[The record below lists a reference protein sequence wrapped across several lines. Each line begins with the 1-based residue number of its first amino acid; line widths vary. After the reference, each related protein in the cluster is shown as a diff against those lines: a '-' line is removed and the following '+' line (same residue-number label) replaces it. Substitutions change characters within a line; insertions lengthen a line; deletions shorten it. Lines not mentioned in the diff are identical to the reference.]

1 MRIFDRFKKTPKTPL
16 TKVSLK
22 YAETKGEIHVELC
35 HLAWQWTIGN
45 ATYDDAVDVIQEGK
59 PFIIPKDDYAQLD
72 VRDYRVYDG
81 EKGRSYYWPDDEEG
95 TPAVVLRKGKIL
107 GCICEGK
114 NSVEDLADRDDAHM
128 FIERLEQLHKMYAEV
143 ESGKKLP
150 KEEPKKKEEGSNKK
164 EKEESNPRT
173 KTEEQQETT
182 KTEEQ
187 KPLIVAF
194 RPLYDHWGE
203 LNNDQVSDELGKM
216 TYPKREELFDKLEA
230 ELENVKEGVEKYFET
245 YVGGIVFYANAIKD
259 FNHDGSSAA
268 KFLKKLEDER
278 KKKEKPQEEKPDD
291 KSGGK
296 KEDPNKDTKQKNFI
310 SRQKKKVNSWIRQAE
325 AADDEDVL
333 DVLDD
338 MKIALDKGDIETY
351 KKRKAL
357 YDRLVSA
364 DQRTNPKKDSSADDT
379 GKDEQTAEDSGSEEE
394 SKDENPEDTTSEEE
408 TSEES
413 AGSESEDADADATP
427 EDEQEDEE
435 DDTEYTIQDVILML
449 KLTGYDEVPKPIRL
463 LAKNRKVTKES
474 LQQVLETYGIEGVI

>member
-1 MRIFDRFKKTPKTPL
+1 MKIFDRFKKTPKTPL
-16 TKVSLK
+16 TKVYLK
-22 YAETKGEIHVELC
+22 YAETKEEVHVELC

-59 PFIIPKDDYAQLD
+59 PFIIPKDDYSQLD

-95 TPAVVLRKGKIL
+95 TPAVALRKGKFL

-114 NSVEDLADRDDAHM
+114 NSVEDLADRDDAHI

-150 KEEPKKKEEGSNKK
+150 KEEPKKKEEGSDKK
-164 EKEESNPRT
+164 EKPETKAEEKR
-173 KTEEQQETT
+173 QETT
-182 KTEEQ
+182 EAAEQ
-187 KPLIVAF
+187 KTSVAAH
-194 RPLYDHWGE
+194 RPLYNLWSKLKD
-203 LNNDQVSDELGKM
+203 DEVAAKLQDM
-216 TYPKREELFDKLEA
+216 TRADREEFFNKLLAEYEA
-230 ELENVKEGVEKYFET
+230 AIGEMQQYAAD
-245 YVGGIVFYANAIKD
+245 YQGGMAFYATAVRS
-259 FNHDGSSAA
+259 FNLEKSSAA
-268 KFLKKLEDER
+268 KFLKELEDEQ

-351 KKRKAL
+351 KKRQAL
-357 YDRLVSA
+357 YDRLMSA
-364 DQRTNPKKDSSADDT
+364 GQQTNHDDDSSTNSTGSDDQDGT
-379 GKDEQTAEDSGSEEE
+379 QTTEESESEEE
-394 SKDENPEDTTSEEE
+394 DSDKKYPIKDVVAWMRMVGVTDIPVMLTMSSDQTKGISATWVNSHM
-408 TSEES
+408 ES
-413 AGSESEDADADATP
+413 IGNDN
-427 EDEQEDEE
+427 
-435 DDTEYTIQDVILML
+435 
-449 KLTGYDEVPKPIRL
+449 RL
-463 LAKNRKVTKES
+463 AV
-474 LQQVLETYGIEGVI
+474 

>member
-1 MRIFDRFKKTPKTPL
+1 MGIFDRFTKKSQKTPI

-22 YAETKGEIHVELC
+22 YAETEKEVHKKLC
-35 HLAWQWTIGN
+35 HLAWQMTIGN
-45 ATYDDAVDVIQEGK
+45 ASYSDAVKVIQEGK
-59 PFIIPKDDYAQLD
+59 PFLVPQDEYSQYD
-72 VRDYRVYDG
+72 VRDFRVYDSD
-81 EKGRSYYWPDDEEG
+81 KGRDHYWPDDEEN
-95 TPAVVLRKGKIL
+95 TPAIALRKGKFL
-107 GCICEGK
+107 GCIYEGK
-114 NSVEDLADRDDAHM
+114 DNVEDLTDCDAAHE

-150 KEEPKKKEEGSNKK
+150 EEEPKKEESSDKK
-164 EKEESNPRT
+164 EKPETKAEE
-173 KTEEQQETT
+173 KQQETT
-182 KTEEQ
+182 EASEQ
-187 KPLIVAF
+187 KTSVTAH
-194 RPLYDHWGE
+194 RPLYNLWSKLTDDGVAAK
-203 LNNDQVSDELGKM
+203 LQDM
-216 TYPKREELFDKLEA
+216 TRADREEFFNKLLAEYEA
-230 ELENVKEGVEKYFET
+230 AIGEMQQYAAD
-245 YVGGIVFYANAIKD
+245 YQGGMAFYATAVRS
-259 FNHDGSSAA
+259 FNLEKSSAA
-268 KFLKKLEDER
+268 KFLKELEDER

-325 AADDEDVL
+325 AADDEDAL

-364 DQRTNPKKDSSADDT
+364 DQQTNPKKDSSTDDT

-427 EDEQEDEE
+427 ED
-435 DDTEYTIQDVILML
+435 DTEYTIQDVILML
-449 KLTGYDEVPKPIRL
+449 KLAGYDEVPKPIRL

>member
-1 MRIFDRFKKTPKTPL
+1 MKIFDRFKKTPKTPL
-16 TKVSLK
+16 TKVYLK
-22 YAETKGEIHVELC
+22 YAETKEEVHVELC

-59 PFIIPKDDYAQLD
+59 PFIIPKDDYSQLD

-95 TPAVVLRKGKIL
+95 TPAVALRKGNFL

-114 NSVEDLADRDDAHM
+114 NSVEDLADRDDAHI

-150 KEEPKKKEEGSNKK
+150 KEEPKKKEEGSDKK
-164 EKEESNPRT
+164 EKPETKAEE
-173 KTEEQQETT
+173 KQQETT
-182 KTEEQ
+182 EAAEQ
-187 KPLIVAF
+187 KTSVAAH
-194 RPLYDHWGE
+194 RPLYNLWSKLKD
-203 LNNDQVSDELGKM
+203 DEVAAKLQDM
-216 TYPKREELFDKLEA
+216 TRADREEFFNKLLAEYEA
-230 ELENVKEGVEKYFET
+230 AIGEMQQYAAD
-245 YVGGIVFYANAIKD
+245 YQGGMAFYATAVRS
-259 FNHDGSSAA
+259 FNLEKSSAA
-268 KFLKKLEDER
+268 KFLKELEDEQ

-351 KKRKAL
+351 KKRQAL
-357 YDRLVSA
+357 YDRLMSA
-364 DQRTNPKKDSSADDT
+364 GQQTNHDDDSSTNSTGSDDQDGT
-379 GKDEQTAEDSGSEEE
+379 QTTEESESEEE
-394 SKDENPEDTTSEEE
+394 DSDKKYPIKDVVAWMQMVGVTDIPVMLTMSSDQTKGISATWVNSHM
-408 TSEES
+408 ES
-413 AGSESEDADADATP
+413 IGNDN
-427 EDEQEDEE
+427 
-435 DDTEYTIQDVILML
+435 
-449 KLTGYDEVPKPIRL
+449 RL
-463 LAKNRKVTKES
+463 AV
-474 LQQVLETYGIEGVI
+474 

>member
-1 MRIFDRFKKTPKTPL
+1 MKIFDRFKKTPKTPL
-16 TKVSLK
+16 TKVYLK
-22 YAETKGEIHVELC
+22 YAETKEEVHVELC

-59 PFIIPKDDYAQLD
+59 PFIIPKDDYSQLD

-95 TPAVVLRKGKIL
+95 TPAVALRKGNFL

-114 NSVEDLADRDDAHM
+114 NSVEDLADRDDAHI

-150 KEEPKKKEEGSNKK
+150 KEEPKNKEEGSDKK
-164 EKEESNPRT
+164 EKPETKAEE
-173 KTEEQQETT
+173 KQQETT
-182 KTEEQ
+182 EAAEQ
-187 KPLIVAF
+187 KTSVAAH
-194 RPLYDHWGE
+194 RPLYNLWSKLKD
-203 LNNDQVSDELGKM
+203 DEVAAKLQDM
-216 TYPKREELFDKLEA
+216 TRADREEFFNKLLAEYEA
-230 ELENVKEGVEKYFET
+230 AIGEMQQYAAD
-245 YVGGIVFYANAIKD
+245 YQGGMAFYATAVRS
-259 FNHDGSSAA
+259 FNLEKSSAA
-268 KFLKKLEDER
+268 KFLKELEDEQ

-351 KKRKAL
+351 KKRQAL
-357 YDRLVSA
+357 YDRLMSA
-364 DQRTNPKKDSSADDT
+364 GQQTNHDDDSSTNSTGSDDQDGT
-379 GKDEQTAEDSGSEEE
+379 QTTEESESEEE
-394 SKDENPEDTTSEEE
+394 DSDKKYPIKDVVAWMRMVGVTDIPVMLTMSSDQTKGISATWVNSHM
-408 TSEES
+408 ES
-413 AGSESEDADADATP
+413 IGNDN
-427 EDEQEDEE
+427 
-435 DDTEYTIQDVILML
+435 
-449 KLTGYDEVPKPIRL
+449 RL
-463 LAKNRKVTKES
+463 AV
-474 LQQVLETYGIEGVI
+474 

>member
-1 MRIFDRFKKTPKTPL
+1 MKIFDRFKKTPKTPL
-16 TKVSLK
+16 TKVYLK
-22 YAETKGEIHVELC
+22 YAETKEEVHVELC

-59 PFIIPKDDYAQLD
+59 PFIIPKDDYSQLD

-95 TPAVVLRKGKIL
+95 TPAVALRKGKFL

-114 NSVEDLADRDDAHM
+114 NSVEDLADRDDAHI

-150 KEEPKKKEEGSNKK
+150 KEEPKKKEEGSDKK
-164 EKEESNPRT
+164 EKPETKAEE
-173 KTEEQQETT
+173 KQQETT
-182 KTEEQ
+182 EAAEQ
-187 KPLIVAF
+187 KTSVAAH
-194 RPLYDHWGE
+194 RPLYNLWSKLKD
-203 LNNDQVSDELGKM
+203 DEVAAKLQDM
-216 TYPKREELFDKLEA
+216 TRADREEFFNKLLAEYEA
-230 ELENVKEGVEKYFET
+230 AIGEMQQYAAD
-245 YVGGIVFYANAIKD
+245 YQGGMAFYATAVRS
-259 FNHDGSSAA
+259 FNLEKSSAA
-268 KFLKKLEDER
+268 KFLKELEDEQ

-351 KKRKAL
+351 KKRQAL
-357 YDRLVSA
+357 YDRLMSA
-364 DQRTNPKKDSSADDT
+364 GQQTNHDDDSSTNSTGSDDQDGT
-379 GKDEQTAEDSGSEEE
+379 QTTEESESEEE
-394 SKDENPEDTTSEEE
+394 DSDKKYPIKDVVAWMQMVGVTDIPVMLTMSSDQTKGISATWVNSHM
-408 TSEES
+408 ES
-413 AGSESEDADADATP
+413 IGNDN
-427 EDEQEDEE
+427 
-435 DDTEYTIQDVILML
+435 
-449 KLTGYDEVPKPIRL
+449 RL
-463 LAKNRKVTKES
+463 AV
-474 LQQVLETYGIEGVI
+474 

>member
-1 MRIFDRFKKTPKTPL
+1 MKIFDRFKKTPKTPL
-16 TKVSLK
+16 TKVYLK
-22 YAETKGEIHVELC
+22 YAETKEEVHVELC

-59 PFIIPKDDYAQLD
+59 PFNIPKDDYSQLD

-95 TPAVVLRKGKIL
+95 TPAVALRKGKFL

-114 NSVEDLADRDDAHM
+114 NSVEDLADRDDAHI

-150 KEEPKKKEEGSNKK
+150 KEEPKKKEEGSDKK
-164 EKEESNPRT
+164 EKPETKAEE
-173 KTEEQQETT
+173 KQQETT
-182 KTEEQ
+182 EAAEQ
-187 KPLIVAF
+187 KTSVAAH
-194 RPLYDHWGE
+194 RPLYNLWSKLKD
-203 LNNDQVSDELGKM
+203 DEVAAKLQDM
-216 TYPKREELFDKLEA
+216 TRADREEFFNKLLAEYEA
-230 ELENVKEGVEKYFET
+230 AIGEMQQYAAD
-245 YVGGIVFYANAIKD
+245 YQGGMAFYATAVRS
-259 FNHDGSSAA
+259 FNLEKSSAA
-268 KFLKKLEDER
+268 KFLKELEDER

-325 AADDEDVL
+325 AADDEDAL

-364 DQRTNPKKDSSADDT
+364 DQQTNPKKDSSTDDT

-427 EDEQEDEE
+427 ED
-435 DDTEYTIQDVILML
+435 DTEYTIQDVILML
-449 KLTGYDEVPKPIRL
+449 KLAGYDEVPKPIRL